1 MISLLMLKGLL
12 LGAVFLLCHRLR
24 YYRPYSEHAARIAS
38 IVWAIMAVFI
48 ALLAKGVSLAALSL
62 ALLSIA
68 KVTAV
73 LYAIQLL
80 DTTVL
85 WFVVWP
91 LGFALLLLF

>member
-1 MISLLMLKGLL
+1 
-12 LGAVFLLCHRLR
+12 
-24 YYRPYSEHAARIAS
+24 
-38 IVWAIMAVFI
+38 MAVFI
-48 ALLAKGVSLAALSL
+48 ALLAKGVSLAALCL

-68 KVTAV
+68 KGTAV

-85 WFVVWP
+85 WFAEWP